1 MGARDIRQSAQS
13 DHSGLKRVAELPADY
28 APAVDEYATAL
39 IARIQRDRHDEQA
52 VLALKHH
59 YEVHRDYP
67 SLANLME
74 GWGDNLRDDPRAAA
88 AYVTA
93 GDAVM
98 SGTGDFDRARA
109 LFERALARYPESQE
123 ALARIDE
130 LLRATHDHAGLERVL
145 CQLVATL
152 QHRMAPAG
160 LVAGVHYRLGELYE
174 HRMMLPGRAIA
185 AYRRAVELDHSLV
198 PAIEAARRIYEDA
211 GKHEAVADMYELEIA
226 AVPDGDERHELLLAL
241 ATHQRDFLQDLDAA
255 VRAARRAI
263 KLAPGRA
270 ETIELLAEL
279 LVERASR
286 QPEGAD
292 EADLWRAAEL
302 YYQVARAVPR
312 GKALA
317 HLMTSL
323 ALCPHHE
330 RAQRMASE
338 LKGYRSIRDGQAG
351 DGGPAEAEASQ
362 AEVDRRETGRFA
374 PATASGERVTTPP
387 PPAPGAEEIATW
399 LGEEDLE
406 PHQPPRGAEAMVPVT
421 ERPPAPAPTSGSGV
435 SPLGDTL
442 PGRFR
447 ATPPRRR

>member
-13 DHSGLKRVAELPADY
+13 DHSGLKRVPALAADY

-39 IARIQRDRHDEQA
+39 IARIQRDRHDEEA
-52 VLALKHH
+52 VLALKQH
-59 YEVHRDYP
+59 YEVHRDFP

-109 LFERALARYPESQE
+109 LYERALARYPESEE
-123 ALARIDE
+123 ALSRIDE
-130 LLRATHDHAGLERVL
+130 LLRAMHDHAGLERVL

-160 LVAGVHYRLGELYE
+160 LVAGVHHRLGELYE

-185 AYRRAVELDHSLV
+185 AYRRAVELDGRRV
-198 PAIEAARRIYEDA
+198 PAIEAARRIYEAAD
-211 GKHEAVADMYELEIA
+211 KHEAVADMYELEIA
-226 AVPDGDERHELLLAL
+226 AVSDPDERHELLLSL
-241 ATHQRDFLQDLDAA
+241 AIHQRDFLEDLDAA

-270 ETIELLAEL
+270 ETLELLAEL
-279 LVERASR
+279 LVERASQ

-302 YYQVARAVPR
+302 FYQVARAVPR

-323 ALCPHHE
+323 ALCPQHE
-330 RAQRMASE
+330 RAQRMATE
-338 LKGYRSIRDGQAG
+338 LKGYRRARDELSDEQ
-351 DGGPAEAEASQ
+351 GPAEAEASQ

-374 PATASGERVTTPP
+374 PAGAGHATRPTAPP
-387 PPAPGAEEIATW
+387 PPGPRSEEVATW
-399 LGEEDLE
+399 LGDDDLE
-406 PHQPPRGAEAMVPVT
+406 PIEGSVGTEAMVPVT
-421 ERPPAPAPTSGSGV
+421 ERPPAPRSSVP
-435 SPLGDTL
+435 PLGDTL
-442 PGRFR
+442 PARFR
-447 ATPPRRR
+447 AVPPRRR